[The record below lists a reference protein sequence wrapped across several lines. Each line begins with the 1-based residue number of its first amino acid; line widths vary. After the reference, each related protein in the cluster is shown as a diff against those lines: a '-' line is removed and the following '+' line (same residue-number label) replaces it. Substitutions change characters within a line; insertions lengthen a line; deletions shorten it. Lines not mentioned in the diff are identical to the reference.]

1 MRGTSMTKLVTIGI
15 SIYERLTTLPQ
26 ALLSV
31 ASQDYPHIELI
42 VSDNG
47 QNKNKVKEI
56 VEHRDSTSV
65 PVWANPYTVTISPHD
80 YNQLIEAATGEYCV
94 VLEDDD
100 TLISD
105 FVTGRHS

>member
-1 MRGTSMTKLVTIGI
+1 MRGTSMRKLVTISI
-15 SIYERLTTLPQ
+15 SIHKRLTTLPQ
-26 ALLSV
+26 TLLSV
-31 ASQDYPHIELI
+31 ASQDYSHIELI

-56 VEHRDSTSV
+56 VEHMVSTSV
-65 PVWANPYTVTISPHD
+65 PVWANPSTVTISPHY

-94 VLEDDD
+94 VLDDDD

>member
-1 MRGTSMTKLVTIGI
+1 VGGTSMTKLVTIGI
-15 SIYERLTTLPQ
+15 SIYDRLTTLPQ

-56 VEHRDSTSV
+56 VEQWSPRPFRFGQNRSTV
-65 PVWANPYTVTISPHD
+65 PISPH
-80 YNQLIEAATGEYCV
+80 YNQLTIN
-94 VLEDDD
+94 
-100 TLISD
+100 
-105 FVTGRHS
+105 